1 MNISIPYVKKRNF
14 LIFPSKYI
22 SVSRMMMFLVA
33 VLLFSLFFLPIWKI
47 VLIAP
52 QYPEPLGLDIHI
64 DHLSDGVQFYDVKN
78 IDLLNHYIGMAPLP
92 TEENVANGKIE
103 PLLEFVIFPIVILVM
118 IFLAL
123 VFALFGKSRLYLIW
137 FSIMVVLCLIGL
149 YDFYQWLY
157 IYGHDLDLNAILKI
171 TDPITGKPMGYQP
184 PFIGYKKILN
194 FEVFSF
200 PAMGTFNIAFAMLI
214 SFSAYIINTFWE
226 N

>member
-22 SVSRMMMFLVA
+22 SVSRMMMVLVA

-123 VFALFGKSRLYLIW
+123 VFCIIW
-137 FSIMVVLCLIGL
+137 
-149 YDFYQWLY
+149 
-157 IYGHDLDLNAILKI
+157 
-171 TDPITGKPMGYQP
+171 
-184 PFIGYKKILN
+184 
-194 FEVFSF
+194 E
-200 PAMGTFNIAFAMLI
+200 
-214 SFSAYIINTFWE
+214 E
-226 N
+226 